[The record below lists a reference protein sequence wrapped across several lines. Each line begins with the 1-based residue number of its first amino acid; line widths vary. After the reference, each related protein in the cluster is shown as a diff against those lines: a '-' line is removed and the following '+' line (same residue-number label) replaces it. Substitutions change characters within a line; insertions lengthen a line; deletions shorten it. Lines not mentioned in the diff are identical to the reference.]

1 MRNRPKRRQQKSDPE
16 VAFLFASRSSR
27 ALKLNMAQR
36 TGLEPATPGVT
47 GRYSNRLNY
56 RCALWTCVLFTAFE
70 SPRTSAFKLNDGG

>member
-1 MRNRPKRRQQKSDPE
+1 MRNRPKRRQQKSDPK

-27 ALKLNMAQR
+27 ALRRCMAQR

-56 RCALWTCVLFTAFE
+56 RCVSL
-70 SPRTSAFKLNDGG
+70 